1 MKTAFI
7 LLKSPEEGD
16 PLQLLSRLSSK
27 ADATAILI
35 EDGVYH
41 AVSQHA
47 ASKLKLGVEDVL
59 VCGDDL
65 EARGFT
71 QADIKIG
78 KVAGYPEI
86 IDCIMERTE
95 RTVTV

>member
-7 LLKSPEEGD
+7 VLKSPHESD
-16 PLQLLSRLSSK
+16 PSHMLSRLAGK

-41 AVSQHA
+41 ALSQSSANRLNA
-47 ASKLKLGVEDVL
+47 AVAEVL
-59 VCGDDL
+59 VSGEDL

-71 QADIKIG
+71 AQDLKTGQA
-78 KVAGYPEI
+78 VGYPEI

-95 RTVTV
+95 RTITL